1 MQPQTSQTKFGK
13 QRLDDF
19 YVDKTYT
26 NLNHGSY
33 GYTPKSVFSYK
44 RQL

>member
-1 MQPQTSQTKFGK
+1 MDKNESKFGK

-19 YVDKTYT
+19 LIDKTFT

-33 GYTPKSVFSYK
+33 GYTPKSVLAYK
-44 RQL
+44 QKLL